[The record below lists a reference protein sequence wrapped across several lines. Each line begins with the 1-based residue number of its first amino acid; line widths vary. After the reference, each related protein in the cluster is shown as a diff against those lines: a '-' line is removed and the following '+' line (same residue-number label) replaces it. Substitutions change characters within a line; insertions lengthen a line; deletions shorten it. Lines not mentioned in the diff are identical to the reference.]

1 MRPGWR
7 VIPARWMEHAAALTQ
22 VRREVFVDEQGV
34 PEELEW
40 DGRDAAC
47 AHFLAVDAHGIPIGC
62 ARLLP
67 DGHIGRMAV
76 LREWRAQGVGT
87 ALLRAALAEAKQRGQ
102 RIARLSA
109 QVVATGFYRKH
120 GFKPVGKEYLDAGI
134 PHVDMERK
142 L

>member
-1 MRPGWR
+1 MKPAWR
-7 VIPARWMEHAAALTQ
+7 VIPARWMERAAALTQ
-22 VRREVFVDEQGV
+22 VRRIVFVEEQGV

-47 AHFLAVDAHGIPIGC
+47 AHFLALDAAGMPIGC

-76 LREWRAQGVGT
+76 LRAWRGQGIGA
-87 ALLRAALAEAKQRGQ
+87 ALLRTALAEAKKRGHP
-102 RIARLSA
+102 RARLSA
-109 QVVATGFYRKH
+109 QMTATGFYRKY
-120 GFKPVGKEYLDAGI
+120 GFKATGGEYLDAGI
-134 PHVDMERK
+134 PHVDMEKK